1 MCKSKMLVLANLW
14 TPNV

>member
-1 MCKSKMLVLANLW
+1 MCKSKMFVLANLW